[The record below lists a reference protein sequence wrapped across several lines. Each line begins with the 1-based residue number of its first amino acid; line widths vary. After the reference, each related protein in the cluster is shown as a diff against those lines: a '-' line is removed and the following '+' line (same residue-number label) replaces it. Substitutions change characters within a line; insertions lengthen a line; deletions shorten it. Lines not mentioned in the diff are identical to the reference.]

1 MLPSAWG
8 TLRCNAAGCLIVAG
22 CYRLKEWK
30 PELLDKVLFGKLTP
44 LPMPSAAPALSLTS
58 VGVSIGKG
66 RGCQQIN
73 DSDRRSAGKLTS
85 SFCGAISAFGATW
98 CAPPGPHINIPAWV
112 LCTSWG
118 ANFESRGDAV
128 ATPPLCFV
136 AGLGSLRRLTSGSTR
151 HSALVRWAPC
161 RPLTTQCSIRLH
173 RRAQKTSPDTL
184 LWRASTEHFFI
195 LLRVYT
201 LNKTVCWPPGFCG
214 LLLRH
219 HGRYES
225 RERAVTL
232 IASRF
237 RGRGSRR
244 LLKLQSA
251 V

>member
-98 CAPPGPHINIPAWV
+98 CAPPGPQINIPAWV

-118 ANFESRGDAV
+118 ANFESRG
-128 ATPPLCFV
+128 
-136 AGLGSLRRLTSGSTR
+136 GRSGDTA
-151 HSALVRWAPC
+151 AL
-161 RPLTTQCSIRLH
+161 
-173 RRAQKTSPDTL
+173 
-184 LWRASTEHFFI
+184 
-195 LLRVYT
+195 
-201 LNKTVCWPPGFCG
+201 
-214 LLLRH
+214 
-219 HGRYES
+219 
-225 RERAVTL
+225 
-232 IASRF
+232 F
-237 RGRGSRR
+237 RGGARVTAAANIGLNTALSIGEMGAMSPSHYTMLHSPAPSCSKDKPRHT
-244 LLKLQSA
+244 A
-251 V
+251 VES